1 MVLDEIKNFKLEIQ
15 KANVPLSLKYEYL
28 DSLNS
33 ILDEYSFF
41 ALQKLREK
49 FNFEVAAF
57 NQKVDF
63 VFMYLKKRGNFLTL
77 KESLVYDFLKENIGV
92 LFFMSGDF
100 RAIDI
105 VKELELE
112 RNKDLDISNIDEHYI
127 LRLYELTCHLK
138 KYGDLPVQTDRN
150 FKFADGTYMGTFLAH
165 NKKKIRLLKEGN
177 EYAYEIS
184 RYYEKKYMSF
194 NEKLKETYTYLTL
207 HGNLPFIGDTK
218 VKFSNGDIMS
228 YFLNVN
234 RKKLSSIDDYMA
246 RAIIQCLDG
255 RIFRFEQKVNEL
267 YTYLLKNNL
276 TKNSVFSNGSLMI
289 EFIYENKKRLEQENN
304 DKVKFIL
311 NYWNQ
316 RNLSNEDKVKEA
328 YLFLQVNGFLP
339 SKSNRKFSFSDGSY
353 LGYWIYAH
361 YDEIKQ
367 MGDEYSKVIINYI
380 CKTKLTFEDKLDE
393 IYNYLLNYNELPS
406 DKNIKFSNGEIMM
419 YFLKHNRKKIES
431 LNDEKSLLI
440 KKYWEGFQKLSFADK
455 VREFYA
461 ICLNDIQITSDS
473 KFSDGVNI
481 KKWLHDNKR
490 RLKQIDDDNFKN
502 ILINFFGNTFEEKVV
517 EAYNYICE
525 NESIPFQSNKDIK
538 FSDGSY
544 MGMWFANNKRKI
556 YYSDDEIVVLL
567 KNKLLEV
574 RSSFFDKIVLND
586 KVKSLKLMRS

>member
-41 ALQKLREK
+41 VLQKLREK

-63 VFMYLKKRGNFLTL
+63 VFMYLKKRGNFLIL

-255 RIFRFEQKVNEL
+255 RIFRFDQKVNEL
-267 YTYLLKNNL
+267 YTYLLKNDL

-361 YDEIKQ
+361 YDVIKQ
-367 MGDEYSKVIINYI
+367 MDDEYSKVIINYI
-380 CKTKLTFEDKLDE
+380 CKNKLTFEDKLDE

-406 DKNIKFSNGEIMM
+406 DKNVKFSNGQIMM
-419 YFLKHNRKKIES
+419 YFLNHNRRKIET

-440 KKYWEGFQKLSFADK
+440 KKYWDGFQKLSFADK

-461 ICLNDIQITSDS
+461 ICLNDVQITSDS

-481 KKWLHDNKR
+481 KNWLHDNKR

-556 YYSDDEIVVLL
+556 YYSDDEMVVLL